1 MPKIWNHLLSDRWT
15 YDARVD
21 LRAHRSFKA
30 GFSFRCVA
38 NFLVAPAIFRSP
50 VADSNPCPP
59 NHLKFPILGLLS
71 KLDFQGSDLPFGLI
85 VLCRRVA

>member
-1 MPKIWNHLLSDRWT
+1 MPKIWDHLLSDRWT

-38 NFLVAPAIFRSP
+38 IFLVALRSFDRQSH
-50 VADSNPCPP
+50 DSNPCPP
-59 NHLKFPILGLLS
+59 NHLKFPMLGLLS
-71 KLDFQGSDLPFGLI
+71 KLDFQG
-85 VLCRRVA
+85 VRHEARKERVR